1 MNFYDLLD
9 LLVTGLR
16 ILILV
21 PIPLQTFIEQR
32 ESRIKS

>member
-1 MNFYDLLD
+1 MNFYDLLN

-21 PIPLQTFIEQR
+21 SIPLRTFIE
-32 ESRIKS
+32 